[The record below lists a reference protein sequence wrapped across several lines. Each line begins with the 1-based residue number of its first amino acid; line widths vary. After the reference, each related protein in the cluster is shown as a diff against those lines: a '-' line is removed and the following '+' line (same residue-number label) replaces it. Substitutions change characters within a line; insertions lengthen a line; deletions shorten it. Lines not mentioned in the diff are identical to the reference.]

1 MELRPTDQTKWESV
15 QNQGLSLPL
24 QVKATGRSNCASPQ
38 QTKRKIHDVPG
49 SFTFLLLGENPLGN
63 ATPPLP
69 SKNQILKK
77 GSPQKL
83 EHELL
88 TPTALHD
95 VMMWNTNNKNYK
107 TIAGLHSGV
116 PCNWRSGQLCR
127 FSGGLSGCIHQPGK
141 VMALHLDFHFS
152 PATVWTCH
160 HGCFN
165 RRLLPAAPI

>member
-69 SKNQILKK
+69 SKNQMPPKN
-77 GSPQKL
+77 SPQN
-83 EHELL
+83 HNINSL
-88 TPTALHD
+88 TPTILRD
-95 VMMWNTNNKNYK
+95 VMM
-107 TIAGLHSGV
+107 
-116 PCNWRSGQLCR
+116 
-127 FSGGLSGCIHQPGK
+127 
-141 VMALHLDFHFS
+141 
-152 PATVWTCH
+152 
-160 HGCFN
+160 
-165 RRLLPAAPI
+165 